1 MKTRAKANR
10 KGAAIVSCLLVC
22 WFACLLVCLFA
33 CWFACLFAGLL

>member
-22 WFACLLVCLFA
+22 LFAGLLVCWFACLLVCSNNF
-33 CWFACLFAGLL
+33 